1 MTTFQI
7 LISHLEN
14 VIECLQKLAH
24 HVCQK
29 RAVPEELALC
39 FTGMQAGTLHQLQG
53 SLPAL

>member
-1 MTTFQI
+1 MTTFEI

-29 RAVPEELALC
+29 RVVPEELALC